1 VAKIFMHIY
10 LLKSKMLGRAA
21 ARPSPKG
28 APPLSTWFL
37 CFATCLVFFFEIN
50 SGFQNQFY
58 EKLQI
63 LASALSTKSILLSYW
78 LAVETLIFFPLCPH
92 LHLSLL
98 PHMLIN
104 PFQFLYLWILQL
116 ATVMGFFLK
125 QLIGTSFI
133 ILLFLFVLI
142 PATSICF

>member
-1 VAKIFMHIY
+1 VYVWIHVCNPWTRICK
-10 LLKSKMLGRAA
+10 L
-21 ARPSPKG
+21 SP
-28 APPLSTWFL
+28 WFL
-37 CFATCLVFFFEIN
+37 CFAACLVLFFKIN
-50 SGFQNQFY
+50 SDFQNQFY

-63 LASALSTKSILLSYW
+63 LASALSPKSILLSYW
-78 LAVETLIFFPLCPH
+78 FAVETLIFFPLCPH

-98 PHMLIN
+98 PHILIN

-116 ATVMGFFLK
+116 ATVIHSSVGFFLK